1 MNDHTVTLPVPA
13 DIYDRA
19 SHIAQVTTQ
28 TIEAV
33 LLQQLRNAFADPL
46 PELAPDE
53 QRELSALTL
62 LSDEA
67 LWTIAR
73 EQMAGDKQA
82 RMQTL
87 MEANTQG
94 KLDPLQQTELES
106 LVEQGQQL
114 SMRKAKA
121 AALLTERGYT
131 ITLNTL
137 SSTVERL
144 HMYQSRMVV
153 ARALWIKVNCHPPT
167 FDD

>member
-1 MNDHTVTLPVPA
+1 MNEHAVTLPVPA

-19 SHIAQVTTQ
+19 SHIAQVTAQ

-33 LLQQLRNAFADPL
+33 LLQQLRDAFADPL
-46 PELAPDE
+46 PELPPDE
-53 QRELSALTL
+53 QRELEALTF

-73 EQMAGDKQA
+73 EQMPGDKQV

-94 KLDPLQQTELES
+94 TLDPLQQTELES

-114 SMRKAKA
+114 SLRKAKA
-121 AALLTERGYT
+121 AALLVERGYT
-131 ITLNTL
+131 IPLNAF
-137 SSTVERL
+137 S
-144 HMYQSRMVV
+144 
-153 ARALWIKVNCHPPT
+153 PT
-167 FDD
+167 DE